1 MKSFEASLRLL
12 IEKWIG
18 PPVASQ
24 VSLTRYGRAHSFE
37 PRYVRVEARRAGG
50 AVAIF
55 FFQHRDGTWHVFPAE
70 PGRVSMSV
78 S

>member
-12 IEKWIG
+12 IENWIG

-50 AVAIF
+50 AVGIF
-55 FFQHRDGTWHVFPAE
+55 FFSTETEHGMCSRRN
-70 PGRVSMSV
+70 PGVCR
-78 S
+78 